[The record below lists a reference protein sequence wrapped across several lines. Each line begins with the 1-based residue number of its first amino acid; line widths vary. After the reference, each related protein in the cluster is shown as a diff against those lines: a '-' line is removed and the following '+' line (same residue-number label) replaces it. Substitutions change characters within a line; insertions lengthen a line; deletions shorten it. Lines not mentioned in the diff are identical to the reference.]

1 MKRIG
6 IEKLNV
12 YGTSL
17 YLDQKKLAEARGREP
32 EKVLTDFLIETRSLN
47 PPWEDTVTMGANAA
61 KPLLEGMDL
70 NEIGLLIVG
79 TEGSVDFGKPIS
91 TNIHSALGL
100 PSNVRNFETK
110 FACYSGAAG
119 VDAAVNW
126 IASGLNRGKKALVIA
141 SDFSRMHLHRP
152 EEFVLGGLGAAMIIS
167 EDPKIVEFELEKKG
181 TWTTDAYDTF
191 RPSARHE
198 VGNNEVSLFTYMDAL
213 EGAYSEYKKNVGAEV
228 DFDRDFSNFVYHT
241 PFAGIAFQAHR
252 TLCNLSAPRKKAEVR
267 EDFERRVMPAL
278 RLARRLGS
286 SYGASNY
293 SGLAGVVLGAPE
305 LSAGD
310 RIGFF
315 AYGSGAI
322 GEFYSGIVLPE
333 AKDSV
338 RAMGI
343 DDQLDKRREVSV
355 EEYEKLEK
363 YRERHIESA
372 DFVPDFSMLDD
383 WYESFYEGK
392 GYLVLKQ
399 VKDFY
404 RTYEWS

>member
-1 MKRIG
+1 
-6 IEKLNV
+6 
-12 YGTSL
+12 
-17 YLDQKKLAEARGREP
+17 
-32 EKVLTDFLIETRSLN
+32 
-47 PPWEDTVTMGANAA
+47 
-61 KPLLEGMDL
+61 
-70 NEIGLLIVG
+70 
-79 TEGSVDFGKPIS
+79 
-91 TNIHSALGL
+91 
-100 PSNVRNFETK
+100 
-110 FACYSGAAG
+110 
-119 VDAAVNW
+119 
-126 IASGLNRGKKALVIA
+126 
-141 SDFSRMHLHRP
+141 
-152 EEFVLGGLGAAMIIS
+152 
-167 EDPKIVEFELEKKG
+167 
-181 TWTTDAYDTF
+181 
-191 RPSARHE
+191 
-198 VGNNEVSLFTYMDAL
+198 
-213 EGAYSEYKKNVGAEV
+213 
-228 DFDRDFSNFVYHT
+228 VYHT